1 MRKAILTANLSQGN
15 EMIEKNR
22 KTKETD
28 ISLRLTLAGTGQS
41 TIATGVSF
49 LDHMLESFTKHSLMD
64 ISVSCKGD
72 THIDDHHSV
81 EDIGI
86 VLGQALREAIY
97 PIEKVERFGSAV
109 IVMDEAAVSCDLDLS
124 NRPYLLYEVAL
135 EGKVGEFDVELVEEF
150 FRAVVFNA
158 GITAHIV
165 MQRGKNKHHIIE
177 AAFKSLAVA
186 LRRALMTNERAGVPS
201 TKGVL

>member
-1 MRKAILTANLSQGN
+1 
-15 EMIEKNR
+15 MIQKKR
-22 KTKETD
+22 QTKETD
-28 ISLRLTLAGTGQS
+28 IDLSLRIAGEGKS
-41 TIATGVSF
+41 TISTKVGF
-49 LDHMLESFTKHSLMD
+49 LDHMRESFAKHAQIDLM
-64 ISVSCKGD
+64 VTCEGD
-72 THIDDHHSV
+72 VHVDDHHSV

-124 NRPYLLYEVAL
+124 NRPFLVYDVPVS
-135 EGKVGEFDVELVEEF
+135 GKIGAFEAELAEEF

-158 GITAHIV
+158 GITVHII
-165 MQRGKNKHHIIE
+165 MLRGKNKHHIIE

-186 LRRALMTNERAGVPS
+186 LRRSLVRNERAGIPS